1 MHVDIDDIRSTYYE
15 GLKQYLSSHDEKW
28 LSKAFEDSQTALQAG
43 VSELDIIN
51 FHHEVLLRV
60 VKDNAELELESAV
73 GRASTYLIEWMVAY
87 DVKVKGYRELIEQL
101 NEKNDVLNNEIDQ
114 RQKVQ
119 KELEK
124 NKEYFR
130 SLIENA
136 QDIITVLDED
146 GIVRYDTPSVYRI
159 LGYNREELVG
169 SNAFQFIHKDDTRK
183 VQYAFLDALKNLGK
197 VVSVEFRFLHKNGN
211 WIYLESIA
219 KHVPDTPEG
228 PTIIVNSRD
237 VTKRHKRLNKLRK
250 QQIKLTEAQRIAK
263 VGSWEWNINEEPEV
277 EWSDEL
283 YRIFGI
289 KSEDFDQKYDTYISH
304 VHPDD
309 RDRVEAEIKRAY
321 KNKKLFAFQHRIIRP
336 DGELRY
342 VSCRGSLIKEKIGNP
357 AKMIGIIQDITE
369 QKEKEEQLKTYS
381 EKLREL
387 SERIDRAREE
397 ERARIARE
405 IHDELGQMLT
415 VLKIDMS
422 MFNESI
428 KNIISDDEAD
438 SLIVE
443 MEQMMSRIDTIIDS
457 VHGITTKLRPEILDD
472 VGLIEAVEWQAK
484 EWTKRTDLSA
494 EVSSSLDITNN
505 FLTEDQKTTL
515 FRIFQEAMTN
525 IIRHA
530 KATKV
535 EVNFKKNSSDLFLI
549 IKDNGVGISKEE
561 KEARSSFGLIGM
573 RERARFLGGDVHVEG
588 EKGKGTQIRIQ
599 IPLNSNNDTNL
610 SRGRI
615 ND

>member
-1 MHVDIDDIRSTYYE
+1 MNVEIDDIRSSYYK
-15 GLKQYLSSHDEKW
+15 GIKQYLSTRDEKW
-28 LSKAFEDSQTALQAG
+28 LSKAFEDSQAALQAG

-51 FHHEVLLRV
+51 FHHEILPKV
-60 VKDNAELELESAV
+60 VNENSEFELESV
-73 GRASTYLIEWMVAY
+73 VDHASTYLIEWMVAY

-101 NEKNDVLNNEIDQ
+101 NKKNEVLNNEINQ

-119 KELEK
+119 RELKK

-146 GIVRYDTPSVYRI
+146 GIVHYDTPSVYRI

-169 SNAFQFIHKDDTRK
+169 SNALQFIHKDDMRK
-183 VQYAFLDALKNLGK
+183 VEHAFLDVLKNSGK
-197 VVSVEFRFLHKNGN
+197 VVSVEFRFQHKNGN
-211 WIYLESIA
+211 WVYLESIA
-219 KHVPDTPEG
+219 KQVPDTLEG
-228 PTIIVNSRD
+228 PMIIINSRD

-263 VGSWEWNINEEPEV
+263 VGSWEWNINEEPEL

-283 YRIFGI
+283 YRIFGVR
-289 KSEDFDQKYDTYISH
+289 SEDFDQKYDTYISQ

-309 RDRVEAEIKRAY
+309 RDRVETEIKRAY
-321 KNKKLFAFQHRIIRP
+321 KNKELFAFQHRIIRP
-336 DGELRY
+336 DSEQRH
-342 VSCRGSLIKEKIGNP
+342 VSCRGRLIEEKVGNP
-357 AKMIGIIQDITE
+357 VKMIGTIQDITE
-369 QKEKEEQLKTYS
+369 QKEREEQLQIYS
-381 EKLREL
+381 EKLRDL
-387 SERIDRAREE
+387 SERVERAREE

-428 KNIISDDEAD
+428 KNTISEDLVD
-438 SLIVE
+438 SLTIE
-443 MEQMMSRIDTIIDS
+443 MQQMMSRINTIIDS

-484 EWTKRTDLSA
+484 EWTKRTD
-494 EVSSSLDITNN
+494 VSVKVNSFLDTANN

-515 FRIFQEAMTN
+515 FRIFQEAMNN
-525 IIRHA
+525 IIQHA

-535 EVNFKKNSSDLFLI
+535 KVNFKTNSSDLFLI
-549 IKDNGVGISKEE
+549 IKDNGVGISKEDQ
-561 KEARSSFGLIGM
+561 EARSSFGLIGM
-573 RERARFLGGDVHVEG
+573 RERARFLGGDVHIEG
-588 EKGKGTQIRIQ
+588 EKGKGTRIKVQ
-599 IPLNSNNDTNL
+599 IPLNSNNTNTQEVE
-610 SRGRI
+610 
-615 ND
+615 